1 MKLTLLLAVVA
12 VPINTVFGV
21 VAALQITRNEFPGK
35 TFAMALLDLP
45 FSISPV
51 VTGTLETLK
60 PEGIPQQNLRH
71 GPALPALQHLPRRH
85 MYPRTLNPENPIEFP
100 GKTFAMAL
108 LDLPFS
114 PSSP

>member
-1 MKLTLLLAVVA
+1 MLQVKLTLLLAVVA

-51 VTGTLETLK
+51 VTGAQPT
-60 PEGIPQQNLRH
+60 PEP
-71 GPALPALQHLPRRH
+71 
-85 MYPRTLNPENPIEFP
+85 
-100 GKTFAMAL
+100 
-108 LDLPFS
+108 
-114 PSSP
+114 